1 MTKEQ
6 AIKLAGSG
14 AILARLLGIT
24 SAAITQWKTI
34 PKQRLYQLQ
43 VIKPEWFNTK
53 TESGCKP
60 MLAPVSEISL

>member
-14 AILARLLGIT
+14 AMLARLLGIT

-43 VIKPEWFNTK
+43 VIKPEWFAGVV
-53 TESGCKP
+53 EQ
-60 MLAPVSEISL
+60 A